1 MGNVFRS
8 TNQNKSR
15 LLGRKLKNRL
25 IMSPLFSEDKLPCG
39 PPRVSLWAS
48 EIAHLEKP
56 LNSRVA
62 PIPQPESTVQ
72 HVELAADS

>member
-1 MGNVFRS
+1 
-8 TNQNKSR
+8 
-15 LLGRKLKNRL
+15 
-25 IMSPLFSEDKLPCG
+25 MSPLFGVDFLPCG